1 MKVVSEME
9 AGMEENGMLV
19 QDLAAYFYADGGLV
33 MLPQPYMLQR
43 SFEVLAGLFN
53 QFGLRKNTRNT
64 VSMSCQSCHPP
75 DRMSL

>member
-43 SFEVLAGLFN
+43 SFEVLMDLFN
-53 QFGLRKNTRNT
+53 WVGLRTNAQKK
-64 VSMSCQSCHPP
+64 VIMDC
-75 DRMSL
+75 